1 MTSPLGIRLRRASGD
16 PVSTLP
22 APTLERVTFRTS
34 RLLDFFSSKELIAQ
48 TGHSEDEW
56 PLVVEKELVDNAL
69 DVCEEAGVAPVI
81 SVSVDEDGIEVSD
94 NGPGLPHETLT
105 GVLDFSIRV
114 SSREAY
120 VAPDRGAQGNAL
132 KTIIAMPFVLDGT
145 EGQVDVEA
153 LGQRH
158 LIKLAVDRIRE
169 QPVIDLSSAPS
180 NVTKG
185 TVLRIHWPDSASSLA
200 ESEERF
206 LQIARAYAVLNPHLS
221 LTVDWFG
228 ARTEISAT
236 APQWPKWRPSDPT
249 SPHWYTI
256 EHLERLIAAHITDD
270 ADNGRERP
278 LREFVAEFRGL
289 SSSAKQ
295 KSIAAAIDMPRA
307 RLSDMWDGN
316 QPNTA
321 AIEALLAAMQAESRP
336 VKPADLG
343 VIGREHLRGRLAE
356 MGCVT
361 ESFDYRK
368 KEGIH
373 DGVPWVVE
381 AAFGWLGEGSTSDRQ
396 LITGVNWSPGIVNP
410 FRELGYRESL
420 DSILERQWAGWPE
433 PVVVVVH
440 LACARVEYTDRGKSA
455 VVIPFALASEIRDL
469 VTGVTKKWAKQRK
482 AEERSAA
489 AAANRRS
496 VFTLARYTIKDAAY
510 EIMEAAYLKASG
522 NGLLPANARQIMYA
536 ARGYIQK
543 RTGQPLKDDYFT
555 QTLLPDYV
563 AAYRVDWDVVFDA
576 RGHFTEPHSRT
587 TVPLGTLA
595 VRRYL
600 AEAGQQQATD
610 LGLPLMPSDFPTKGP
625 ANRFA
630 AVLFIEKEGFAEIL
644 KKARIAERYD
654 IAVMSTK
661 GMSVTASRLLV
672 DRLHVPLLVL
682 HDFDQSGFSILG
694 TLRHSTRRYRFAG
707 ISDVI
712 DLGLTLADI
721 EQYGLEAEE
730 QRLTQATSTLRRNG
744 ANPADIAFL
753 QRNRRVELNMLTS
766 DELIELLETK
776 LTGIGITKV
785 VPDAELLAS
794 AYRRACQIGILNR
807 ALGDAADDARQQAA
821 EIDVPDL
828 LVDRVRAYLEEHPEE
843 PWDSAIA
850 SLADHVLPRAQRDA
864 LPGQATSPDAADRD

>member
-1 MTSPLGIRLRRASGD
+1 
-16 PVSTLP
+16 VSALP

-34 RLLDFFSSKELIAQ
+34 RLLDFLSRKELIAQ
-48 TGHSEDEW
+48 TGHSEEQW
-56 PLVVEKELVDNAL
+56 PLVVVKELVDNAL
-69 DVCEEAGVAPVI
+69 DACEEAGVAPVVN
-81 SVSVDEDGIEVSD
+81 VSVDEDGIEVSD
-94 NGPGLPHETLT
+94 NGPGLPAETLA
-105 GVLDFSIRV
+105 GVLDFSVRV

-132 KTIIAMPFVLDGT
+132 KTIIAMPFVLDGA
-145 EGQVDVEA
+145 EGGVEVEA
-153 LGQRH
+153 LGQQH
-158 LIKLAVDRIRE
+158 LIKLAVDRIRQ
-169 QPVIDLSSAPS
+169 QPVIDLSSVPS
-180 NVTKG
+180 NVTMG
-185 TVLRIHWPDSASSLA
+185 TVVRIHWPDSASSLR

-206 LQIARAYAVLNPHLS
+206 LQIARAYTVVNPHLR

-228 ARTEISAT
+228 ARTEIAAT
-236 APQWPKWRPSDPT
+236 APDWPKWRPSDPT
-249 SPHWYTI
+249 SAHWYTI
-256 EHLERLIAAHITDD
+256 EHFERLIAAHIAND
-270 ADNGRERP
+270 AENGRERTV
-278 LREFVAEFRGL
+278 RELVAEFRGL
-289 SSSAKQ
+289 SSTAKQ
-295 KSIAAAIDMPRA
+295 KSIAAATGMPRA
-307 RLSDMWDGN
+307 KLSDLWDGK
-316 QPNTA
+316 QLDTD

-343 VIGREHLRGRLAE
+343 VIGREHLSRRLAE
-356 MGCVT
+356 MGCVG

-368 KEGIH
+368 SEGTH

-381 AAFGWLGEGSTSDRQ
+381 AAFGWLGEDSTSDRR
-396 LITGVNWSPGIVNP
+396 LITGVNWSPGILNP
-410 FRELGYRESL
+410 FRELGYGESL
-420 DSILERQWAGWPE
+420 DSILERQWAGRRE

-440 LACARVEYTDRGKSA
+440 LTCARVEYTDRGKSA
-455 VVIPFALASEIRDL
+455 VVIPFELAGEIREL

-489 AAANRRS
+489 AAANRRY
-496 VFTLARYTIKDAAY
+496 VFKAARYTIKDAAY

-543 RTGQPLKDDYFT
+543 RTGKKLNDDYLT

-563 AAYRVDWDVVFDA
+563 EAYGVNWDVVFDA

-600 AEAGQQQATD
+600 AEAGQPQATD

-625 ANRFA
+625 ANRFG

-644 KKARIAERYD
+644 KAARIAERYD

-672 DRLHVPLLVL
+672 DRVGVSLLVL

-694 TLRHSTRRYRFAG
+694 TLRRSTRRYRFVGSA
-707 ISDVI
+707 DVI

-721 EQYGLEAEE
+721 DQYGLEAEE
-730 QRLTQATSTLRRNG
+730 QRLTQSTSTLRRNG
-744 ANPADIAFL
+744 ATSADIAFL
-753 QRNRRVELNMLTS
+753 QRNLRVELNMLTS
-766 DELIELLETK
+766 DELIELIEAK
-776 LTGIGITKV
+776 LTRMGITKV
-785 VPDAELLAS
+785 VPDPELLAS

-807 ALGDAADDARQQAA
+807 ALAAAADDARRQAA

-828 LVDRVRAYLEEHPEE
+828 LVDRVRAYLKEHPEE

-850 SLADHVLPRAQRDA
+850 SLADHELADGGRDVLPAG
-864 LPGQATSPDAADRD
+864 PQAPAPPSDLDVNRRGHP

>member
-1 MTSPLGIRLRRASGD
+1 
-16 PVSTLP
+16 VSALP

-34 RLLDFFSSKELIAQ
+34 RLLDFCSRKELIAQ
-48 TGHSEDEW
+48 TGHSEEQW
-56 PLVVEKELVDNAL
+56 PLVVQKELVDNGL
-69 DVCEEAGVAPVI
+69 DVCEEAGVAPVVN
-81 SVSVDEDGIEVSD
+81 VSVDEDGIEVSD
-94 NGPGLPHETLT
+94 NGPGLPAETLE

-145 EGQVDVEA
+145 EGRVEVEA

-158 LIKLAVDRIRE
+158 LITLMVDRIHQ
-169 QPVIDLSSAPS
+169 QPVIHRSSVPS
-180 NVTKG
+180 NVTMG
-185 TVLRIHWPDSASSLA
+185 TVVRLHWPDSASSLA

-206 LQIARAYAVLNPHLS
+206 LQIARAYTVLNPHLS
-221 LTVDWFG
+221 LTVDSFG
-228 ARTEISAT
+228 ARTEIAAT
-236 APQWPKWRPSDPT
+236 APAWPKWRPSDPT
-249 SPHWYTI
+249 SPHWYGI
-256 EHLERLIAAHITDD
+256 EHLERLIAAHIAND
-270 ADNGRERP
+270 ADTGRERTV
-278 LREFVAEFRGL
+278 RELVAEFRGL
-289 SSSAKQ
+289 SSTAKQ
-295 KSIAAAIDMPRA
+295 KSIAAATGMPRA
-307 RLSDMWDGN
+307 RLSDLWDGK
-316 QPNTA
+316 QFDTE

-343 VIGREHLRGRLAE
+343 VIGQEHLSRRLAE
-356 MGCVT
+356 MGCAPD
-361 ESFDYRK
+361 SFDYRK
-368 KEGIH
+368 KEGTH

-381 AAFGWLGEGSTSDRQ
+381 TAFGWLGEDSTSDRQ
-396 LITGVNWSPGIVNP
+396 LITGVNWSPGILNP
-410 FRELGYRESL
+410 FRELGYGESL
-420 DSILERQWAGWPE
+420 DSILERQWAGHRE

-455 VVIPFALASEIRDL
+455 VVIPFELALAIREL

-489 AAANRRS
+489 AAVNRRY
-496 VFTLARYTIKDAAY
+496 VFKPARYTIKDAAY
-510 EIMEAAYLKASG
+510 EVMKTAYMKASG
-522 NGLLPANARQIMYA
+522 DGQFPANARQIMYA
-536 ARGYIQK
+536 ARGYIQE
-543 RTGQPLKDDYFT
+543 RTGQKLNDDYFT

-563 AAYRVDWDVVFDA
+563 EAYGVNWDVVFDA
-576 RGHFTEPHSRT
+576 RGHFTEPHSGT

-600 AEAGQQQATD
+600 ADAGQQQATD
-610 LGLPLMPSDFPTKGP
+610 LGLPQMPSDFPTKGP

-644 KKARIAERYD
+644 KAARIAERYD

-672 DRLHVPLLVL
+672 DQLHIPLLVL

-694 TLRHSTRRYRFAG
+694 TLRHSTRRYHFEGSAE
-707 ISDVI
+707 VI
-712 DLGLTLADI
+712 NLGLTLADI

-730 QRLTQATSTLRRNG
+730 QRLTQSESTLRRNG
-744 ANPADIAFL
+744 ATPADIAFL

-766 DELIELLETK
+766 DQLIELIEAK
-776 LTGIGITKV
+776 LIRMGITKV
-785 VPDAELLAS
+785 VPDPDLLAS
-794 AYRRACQIGILNR
+794 AYRRAYQVGILNR
-807 ALGDAADDARQQAA
+807 ALAAAADDARREAT

-850 SLADHVLPRAQRDA
+850 SLAGHALQRAQRDA
-864 LPGQATSPDAADRD
+864 LPGQAGPDAADSD